1 MPILGDIPLIGSTL
15 FSSESES
22 EQEDNLVIIL
32 TPYIIDKSENLSKL
46 QQDLG
51 MLSNLQKKYNLE
63 VFKKVK
69 NRENDDEDASQ
80 DLDID
85 E

>member
-63 VFKKVK
+63 VFKKIK